1 MFVPFREMPSGLAS
15 QRPTSPGT
23 CRAPR
28 CPAPSVLS
36 TPRWGVRDSRG
47 KRKPRINRS
56 AQTTISSA
64 SSMPSHYPAPS
75 RPKPAWPLAPKGP
88 RLATPGRVAQWESA
102 RFTRERTVV
111 RNHPRPLSEAPASV
125 GVSASWGGSG
135 GYVLEGIFGPV
146 VSIVVSNVRADR
158 RSRPPN
164 PQRSRSSAKR
174 ISDCGIY
181 PWPRAFR
188 LRVWRMSRAIA
199 CEGGRNPDARAGVVH
214 VAFGFN
220 SAASS
225 SLPWPPRS
233 PRRRRGSRVL
243 RARGRR

>member
-111 RNHPRPLSEAPASV
+111 RNHPRPLSEAPAS
-125 GVSASWGGSG
+125 AGGF
-135 GYVLEGIFGPV
+135 GILGWV
-146 VSIVVSNVRADR
+146 RWVRA
-158 RSRPPN
+158 
-164 PQRSRSSAKR
+164 
-174 ISDCGIY
+174 
-181 PWPRAFR
+181 
-188 LRVWRMSRAIA
+188 
-199 CEGGRNPDARAGVVH
+199 GGH
-214 VAFGFN
+214 
-220 SAASS
+220 
-225 SLPWPPRS
+225 
-233 PRRRRGSRVL
+233 L
-243 RARGRR
+243 RARCLNRCLKRPGGSQVAAAKSPAFALIGEAHQRLREEQSTLGRALFVCAFDGCREQSRAKAAGTRTRGRALFT